1 MINRLKF
8 LLVFVFLMQSTLVSS
23 EIAFESIEKDSYFIQ
38 VGAFRSISNIDK
50 VIVKLSDY
58 NVYLEPYKNL
68 HRVHVVNITKNRL
81 KIVLKKIRR
90 LYPKSFIV
98 KRAIYNDR
106 ENSENSE
113 LSSSNVEQNSK
124 LFETLQNNIKIIQ
137 PNHNILDTNSIIR
150 TRKSFL

>member
-1 MINRLKF
+1 LINRLKF